1 MERTASTENPTP
13 HKAPRKKQGGTNRKE
28 HPMKELNRRAFL
40 TLTGAALAMMALTAC
55 GADDAPPAP
64 PAPTTP
70 KEAEL
75 VAAINKVWK
84 EKHDAGAVAH
94 EQLTLNQDAVGAIRC
109 YGRVFEE
116 ANETPHTLK
125 DPDHKIIFGELNGL
139 EEKITE
145 KYGKDSLA
153 GMAGISEPSPDM
165 VVALEDEYSCED
177 TAVRT
182 FVAKLLNNSN
192 SAKAEFI
199 SIYCPVVQGK
209 TYMIAVVFRNTKA

>member
-1 MERTASTENPTP
+1 
-13 HKAPRKKQGGTNRKE
+13 
-28 HPMKELNRRAFL
+28 MKEMNRREFL
-40 TLTGAALAMMALTAC
+40 TLTGAAVVALSLAGC
-55 GADDAPPAP
+55 GGPSAPPAP
-64 PAPTTP
+64 AAPTG

-75 VAAINKVWK
+75 LAAINKVWK
-84 EKHDAGAVAH
+84 EKYDAKAVVH

-139 EEKITE
+139 EDKILN

-153 GMAGISEPSPDM
+153 GMAGLSEPSTEK

-177 TAVRT
+177 TAVRV
-182 FVAKLLNNSN
+182 FVDKLLNNSN

-209 TYMIAVVFRNTKA
+209 TYMTAVVFRNNKA

>member
-1 MERTASTENPTP
+1 
-13 HKAPRKKQGGTNRKE
+13 
-28 HPMKELNRRAFL
+28 MKEMNRREFL
-40 TLTGAALAMMALTAC
+40 TLSGAAVVALSLAGC
-55 GADDAPPAP
+55 GGPSAPPAP
-64 PAPTTP
+64 PAAPTG

-75 VAAINKVWK
+75 LAAINKVWK
-84 EKHDAGAVAH
+84 EKFNASKVDH
-94 EQLTLNQDAVGAIRC
+94 EQLTLNQDAVGAIRA

-116 ANETPHTLK
+116 ANETPHTLNDSDNK
-125 DPDHKIIFGELNGL
+125 LIFGELNGL
-139 EEKITE
+139 EDKILN

-153 GMAGISEPSPDM
+153 GMAGLSEPSTERE
-165 VVALEDEYSCED
+165 VALEDEYSCEN

-209 TYMIAVVFRNTKA
+209 TYMTAVVFRNNKA